1 MNRSLITQV
10 DHKDTLSIIS
20 FCYFTTKSS
29 VVLDKKSISYKHNH
43 ELILKQT
50 TIMRSQLKTTDNFFL
65 PRRDLNHDPLE
76 LKASGQPIS
85 NADPI
90 LCNSIRGGRGVV
102 PGVAPGQN
110 GTVHKDKGIT
120 ERRVEVYNNFIL
132 LVKNTIRG
140 GLSEFFIFQQINF
153 RSK

>member
-1 MNRSLITQV
+1 MF
-10 DHKDTLSIIS
+10 TLNPQYTTFLPAKKCKNEKGCMVFIS
-20 FCYFTTKSS
+20 
-29 VVLDKKSISYKHNH
+29 
-43 ELILKQT
+43 
-50 TIMRSQLKTTDNFFL
+50 DNFFL
-65 PRRDLNHDPLE
+65 PCRDLNHDPLE

-90 LCNSIRGGRGVV
+90 LCNTIRGGRGVV

-153 RSK
+153 